1 MKTLMKK
8 SLLYTLLLL
17 GGCALAACS
26 DKDDAGTA
34 SGREFM
40 TMFRCDNNT
49 GKGDYPTD
57 PYACHVQD
65 INDIHLYWY
74 GVNDCAGYE
83 IKMALQPNVSSGLA
97 EDWENPKHIL
107 LDTIVGPDVLDMV
120 IKDLQYS
127 TDYRFAIRTLSKR
140 GEGYHSNWYGYGN
153 GRQWAEY
160 LGLTTGNR
168 YEVPEVIIA
177 SDVTK
182 TTLRVNIERKAG
194 ESGTAAEVAE
204 FKTHFSTVDF
214 NGTES
219 WKMETLTVEASPSSP
234 DAQVPEKWRKYR
246 LTSEDF
252 ERGYV
257 DIDGLTQNSVYLINA
272 IDDDIPV
279 AVDAC
284 YNTLAIRM
292 DGEAGAPIV
301 IKHVVND
308 PAGSTITPEE
318 AAAATQY
325 QACRLD
331 SIINK
336 YNVNSALA
344 EGQIFY
350 LEGGK
355 TYYFATNVSLYKGFT
370 LKTNPADLAAG
381 KGRATVLLNGMYTTG
396 GNVNSCNFMFG
407 RQPQSGENPNVR
419 INIKALEFEDI
430 DFNCP
435 LARNYGDQ
443 EAGAGNATGN
453 YFANMYSNGMGIQVQ
468 RFLVKNCSFQGLVRG
483 FVRVQGSAVKVFEN
497 FIIENCDFYND
508 GYYNNKG
515 GGYPWIAGDGKQPK
529 SNVFKHMVLRN
540 NTFYDSPF
548 PSLFNDANKNLGW
561 PASVSYDITL
571 ENNTFVNFNTRSTG
585 CPIFNLRY
593 LPGGSKIT
601 VRNNLF
607 ILTKQAGDS
616 RNMYFSGMD
625 IRTINGS
632 GLVFFDIAN
641 NWSTNTHLT
650 NGQIFSGSAFSA
662 KKNSAGAFG
671 DDALLSGRG
680 ELEVHVDDISPE
692 ELMTAPNPPHL
703 SGKDIH
709 ETDNL
714 NGLYYRQTDKVRG
727 SNIFK
732 LGIGAPKWRTGA
744 K

>member
-1 MKTLMKK
+1 
-8 SLLYTLLLL
+8 
-17 GGCALAACS
+17 
-26 DKDDAGTA
+26 
-34 SGREFM
+34 
-40 TMFRCDNNT
+40 MFRCDNNT

-272 IDDDIPV
+272 VDDDIPV

-344 EGQIFY
+344 EGQVFY

-355 TYYFATNVSLYKGFT
+355 PYYFATNV
-370 LKTNPADLAAG
+370 
-381 KGRATVLLNGMYTTG
+381 
-396 GNVNSCNFMFG
+396 C
-407 RQPQSGENPNVR
+407 
-419 INIKALEFEDI
+419 
-430 DFNCP
+430 
-435 LARNYGDQ
+435 
-443 EAGAGNATGN
+443 
-453 YFANMYSNGMGIQVQ
+453 
-468 RFLVKNCSFQGLVRG
+468 
-483 FVRVQGSAVKVFEN
+483 
-497 FIIENCDFYND
+497 
-508 GYYNNKG
+508 
-515 GGYPWIAGDGKQPK
+515 
-529 SNVFKHMVLRN
+529 
-540 NTFYDSPF
+540 
-548 PSLFNDANKNLGW
+548 
-561 PASVSYDITL
+561 
-571 ENNTFVNFNTRSTG
+571 RS
-585 CPIFNLRY
+585 
-593 LPGGSKIT
+593 
-601 VRNNLF
+601 
-607 ILTKQAGDS
+607 Q
-616 RNMYFSGMD
+616 
-625 IRTINGS
+625 
-632 GLVFFDIAN
+632 
-641 NWSTNTHLT
+641 
-650 NGQIFSGSAFSA
+650 
-662 KKNSAGAFG
+662 
-671 DDALLSGRG
+671 
-680 ELEVHVDDISPE
+680 
-692 ELMTAPNPPHL
+692 
-703 SGKDIH
+703 
-709 ETDNL
+709 
-714 NGLYYRQTDKVRG
+714 
-727 SNIFK
+727 
-732 LGIGAPKWRTGA
+732 
-744 K
+744 